1 MSYEYS
7 KVVYW
12 QVHDTTPTEQSVLAA
27 LAFCHN
33 SKTGRCDPSAT
44 TIGEMTHF
52 GESSVRRALDALK
65 EKNYISWISGGKGK
79 RNESNSN
86 KYTLYLSA
94 IPSHSDTPTVSE
106 RAGEGLTVIPSQS
119 HSETQKRIEKESNKK
134 LTNELAG
141 LVGES
146 FEEAAKPRAQE
157 VPSVSPAVSET
168 GVFDKF
174 WSAYPNCIYKKPNA
188 KARCCALYMQLRG
201 SAPDAAAFDEK
212 VLAALEAW
220 RASDGWNVD
229 GGKYISAPL
238 NFFAKRLWEE
248 VPTANCESINP
259 PAEKRSARLE
269 SIMKDPAAWAL
280 CEERCANLKD
290 GKCAEGQTIPPDK
303 RDWPIPP
310 EQCSHFVSSGE

>member
-1 MSYEYS
+1 
-7 KVVYW
+7 
-12 QVHDTTPTEQSVLAA
+12 
-27 LAFCHN
+27 
-33 SKTGRCDPSAT
+33 
-44 TIGEMTHF
+44 
-52 GESSVRRALDALK
+52 
-65 EKNYISWISGGKGK
+65 
-79 RNESNSN
+79 
-86 KYTLYLSA
+86 
-94 IPSHSDTPTVSE
+94 
-106 RAGEGLTVIPSQS
+106 
-119 HSETQKRIEKESNKK
+119 
-134 LTNELAG
+134 
-141 LVGES
+141 
-146 FEEAAKPRAQE
+146 
-157 VPSVSPAVSET
+157 
-168 GVFDKF
+168 
-174 WSAYPNCIYKKPNA
+174 
-188 KARCCALYMQLRG
+188 MQLRG

-248 VPTANCESINP
+248 VPTANCESVNP
-259 PAEKRSARLE
+259 PAEKRNARLE

>member
-1 MSYEYS
+1 MRAFSEHG
-7 KVVYW
+7 VIMVA
-12 QVHDTTPTEQSVLAA
+12 SVLKSDIAA
-27 LAFCHN
+27 Q
-33 SKTGRCDPSAT
+33 
-44 TIGEMTHF
+44 I
-52 GESSVRRALDALK
+52 SVRRALDTLK

-106 RAGEGLTVIPSQS
+106 RAGEGPTVIPSQS

-134 LTNELAG
+134 LTNELAE

-157 VPSVSPAVSET
+157 VP
-168 GVFDKF
+168 
-174 WSAYPNCIYKKPNA
+174 
-188 KARCCALYMQLRG
+188 
-201 SAPDAAAFDEK
+201 
-212 VLAALEAW
+212 
-220 RASDGWNVD
+220 
-229 GGKYISAPL
+229 
-238 NFFAKRLWEE
+238 
-248 VPTANCESINP
+248 TANCESVNP
-259 PAEKRSARLE
+259 PAEKRNARLE

>member
-1 MSYEYS
+1 M
-7 KVVYW
+7 
-12 QVHDTTPTEQSVLAA
+12 
-27 LAFCHN
+27 
-33 SKTGRCDPSAT
+33 
-44 TIGEMTHF
+44 MHF
-52 GESSVRRALDALK
+52 GESSVRRALDTLK

-86 KYTLYLSA
+86 KYTLYLSGQ
-94 IPSHSDTPTVSE
+94 PSHSDTLTISE
-106 RAGEGLTVIPSQS
+106 RGGDPITVIGSPC
-119 HSETQKRIEKESNKK
+119 HSGPQKRIEKESNKK

-157 VPSVSPAVSET
+157 VP
-168 GVFDKF
+168 
-174 WSAYPNCIYKKPNA
+174 
-188 KARCCALYMQLRG
+188 
-201 SAPDAAAFDEK
+201 
-212 VLAALEAW
+212 
-220 RASDGWNVD
+220 
-229 GGKYISAPL
+229 
-238 NFFAKRLWEE
+238 
-248 VPTANCESINP
+248 TANCESINS
-259 PAEKRSARLE
+259 PAEKRNARLE